1 MDLLNDSL
9 MLSRLQFAVTAMF
22 HILWPLLTVGL
33 SIFLVAVEV
42 MWLKT
47 ADKDYLIHAQFWAKL
62 LLLNIGIGV
71 VSGIPLEFEF
81 GTNWAAFS
89 RITGEFFGNIL
100 GYEGATALMLEAG
113 FLGVMMLGWNKVT
126 PGMHLFATSMVA
138 FGSSLSAFWIMI
150 ANGWMQAPSGGHIE
164 AGRYVMDSYAKA
176 ILNSDYF
183 LGFVHMWMA
192 CVETSLFV
200 VAGISAWYLLR
211 TGHTA
216 LFRKSFGMALVGL
229 LLIAPMQIL
238 SGDLGG
244 LRLFEI
250 QPVKA
255 AAIEA
260 HWETNKTAEGA
271 DWHVLGWPDKATQ
284 TNNWIISIPKG
295 LSLIATRTLH
305 GKVLGLKE
313 FAAADQP
320 PAIPLIFYSFRVMV
334 AAGLVMAGLS
344 LLTGWLWWKRRK
356 AADEWVLPVWLLKS
370 WVAAIPLGYVATECG
385 WLVREVGRQPWAVYG
400 LLRTEHAASHL
411 PAGAVATSLVLFVAI
426 YTLLLTVFLLCVR
439 RIIVTGPDM
448 NPQIAVFVPS
458 NEVYSSRRAKE

>member
-33 SIFLVAVEV
+33 SIFLVAVEA

-47 ADKDYLIHAQFWAKL
+47 ADKDYLIHARFWAKL

-89 RITGEFFGNIL
+89 RFSGEFFGNIL
-100 GYEGATALMLEAG
+100 GFEGAYALMLEAG
-113 FLGVMMLGWNKVT
+113 FLGVMVFGWNKVP
-126 PGMHLFATSMVA
+126 PGMHLFATAMVA

-164 AGRYVMDSYAKA
+164 SGRFVVDSYAQA
-176 ILNSDYF
+176 ILNHGYF
-183 LGFVHMWMA
+183 LGFAHMWLA
-192 CVETSLFV
+192 CIETSLFV

-211 TGHTA
+211 NCHTA
-216 LFRKSFGMALVGL
+216 LFRKSFGMALAGL
-229 LLIAPMQIL
+229 LLAAPLQIL
-238 SGDLGG
+238 MGDLGG
-244 LRLFEI
+244 LRLFHS
-250 QPVKA
+250 QPAKT

-260 HWETNKTAEGA
+260 HWETNRTGEGA
-271 DWHVLGWPDKATQ
+271 AWHVVGWPDKANQ
-284 TNNWIISIPKG
+284 TNSWMISIPNG
-295 LSLIATRTLH
+295 LSLIATHSLD

-313 FAAADQP
+313 FAIADQP
-320 PAIPLIFYSFRVMV
+320 PAVPLIFYSFRVMV

-344 LLTGWLWWKRRK
+344 LLTGWLWWRRRK
-356 AADEWVLPVWLLKS
+356 ARDEWTIPVWLLKS
-370 WVAAIPLGYVATECG
+370 WVAAIPLGYLASECG

-400 LLRTEHAASHL
+400 LLRTEQAASNL
-411 PAGAVATSLVLFVAI
+411 PVGAVASSLVMFVAI
-426 YTLLLTVFLLCVR
+426 YTLLLAMFLLSAR
-439 RIIVTGPDM
+439 RILITGPDM
-448 NPQIAVFVPS
+448 NPQIPVL
-458 NEVYSSRRAKE
+458 EVQSSRQAKG